1 MEDCNHIFFSCPMAQ
16 FLWAGIREILQCGW
30 NPAGAGDFLAIA
42 AGLSGPFRRLV
53 WFTFA
58 AQCWALWIIR
68 NKLTIEGK
76 LIGNPADAFFQMSIF
91 MQQWRV
97 LVRTKDHAL
106 LDVATDEIRRLFA
119 RARS

>member
-1 MEDCNHIFFSCPMAQ
+1 MEDCNHIFSCPMAQ
-16 FLWAGIREILQCGW
+16 FVWAGIREILNCGW

-42 AGLSGPFRRLV
+42 VGLSGPFRRLV

-58 AQCWALWIIR
+58 AQCWALW
-68 NKLTIEGK
+68 IEGK

-106 LDVATDEIRRLFA
+106 LDVATDKIKRLFA